1 MKKDKEVFNWEV
13 AGFFWI
19 IIVGSLLH
27 FTYEWSGQNPIVGT
41 VSAVN
46 ESVWEHLKLG
56 YWSLFFFMLIENRYL
71 KGRVKS
77 FFLAKL
83 SGIIAMELFI
93 IIFFYTYT
101 AILGDTIL
109 WLDIG
114 SYIVGAFLCQL
125 ISFVLINRKVSGI
138 INNLSLA
145 LFIVLGVLFVVF
157 TFYPPDLPIFKE

>member
-1 MKKDKEVFNWEV
+1 MKKDKGVFNWEV

-41 VSAVN
+41 ISAVN

-56 YWSLFFFMLIENRYL
+56 YWSLFFFMLIEYRYL
-71 KGRVKS
+71 IHRVES

-93 IIFFYTYT
+93 VIFFYSYT

-125 ISFVLINRKVSGI
+125 ISFVLINREVPGI
-138 INNLSLA
+138 INNLSLVF
-145 LFIVLGVLFVVF
+145 FIVLGVLFVIF
-157 TFYPPDLPIFKE
+157 TYYPPDLPIFKE